1 MCYDHSSNIERR
13 KVEMAKKPLTR
24 EQKVFNRLAA
34 TGKYV
39 NTGKV
44 LIGLAHVPRPAPMS
58 EDEELLQNILLG
70 NYRLLVRD
78 RTIMFS
84 ALLLTLL
91 LASLFVACST

>member
-1 MCYDHSSNIERR
+1 
-13 KVEMAKKPLTR
+13 MAKKPLTR
-24 EQKVFNRLAA
+24 EQKVFNKLAA

-44 LIGLAHVPRPAPMS
+44 LIGLAYVPRPAPMS

-70 NYRLLVRD
+70 DYRSLVRD

-91 LASLFVACST
+91 LASLFVACSP